1 MDVTKSKE
9 RGVKGVQSS
18 KPGECCGQWCLNG
31 RPQCTN
37 FRLARRRESLGV
49 QRMADVPLQPL
60 SGWEAL
66 VLDGTKCLQDCR
78 SSRSYRKTRVAM
90 EVSTPELQRNYS
102 KLQM

>member
-1 MDVTKSKE
+1 MNVV
-9 RGVKGVQSS
+9 G
-18 KPGECCGQWCLNG
+18 NG
-31 RPQCTN
+31 AFTDDPQCTN

-49 QRMADVPLQPL
+49 QRMADVTFQPL

-66 VLDGTKCLQDCR
+66 VLVGTECLQDCR

-90 EVSTPELQRNYS
+90 KVSTPELQRNYS